1 MRPRSPDILVLTP
14 RGGVFNHRYVVAEGS
29 PLDASGCGR
38 LYRAAK
44 DCLGDNAVGCGRL
57 DVADGGSFAA
67 ARHVVAQQ
75 ETAGRR
81 GAEWMIL
88 VDPRVG
94 VLDESKRKRLQ
105 RELEERL
112 SRLSPEVLDRIPWN
126 DHAESDVIPDPTLEQ
141 WRWELAPILADV
153 RPPEEPTETQ
163 TSTTSSGAKLLTIAA
178 MVTVLAGI
186 FIALLTWLQPDDPG
200 KLGRVW
206 PSKFADALLDKAA
219 ATLVVQPP
227 TESKVTEQLARLFS
241 DGIGTNAAPGQSLK
255 AILEDVRRSVRSDD
269 QTNDDLLKDEQFWI
283 ALKTACPR
291 QPAPPDLRA
300 FLSREDVEVVGD
312 ISDPKY
318 VRRLAKIA
326 CDLRELDPVEAKPDD
341 ANLVPLFK
349 SIKDESESIKRIGV
363 DESLRI
369 FTRADVE
376 RSRRLFQI
384 FQNEDVKR
392 VILEVRVR
400 QGGQESLGAWM
411 RTLGSAGRKGADGL
425 FGDAYFKYA
434 LIVAEEKESRPK
446 QRCIELLREF
456 CATCVE
462 LVQKSPAR
470 PPALSAPTGVGQ
482 PRTVT
487 PAQ

>member
-1 MRPRSPDILVLTP
+1 MLTP

-38 LYRAAK
+38 LYRAVK
-44 DCLGDNAVGCGRL
+44 DSMGDDTVGCGRL

-81 GAEWMIL
+81 GAEWLIL
-88 VDPRVG
+88 VDPRVTG
-94 VLDESKRKRLQ
+94 LDESGRKRLQ
-105 RELEERL
+105 HELEERL
-112 SRLSPEVLDRIPWN
+112 SRLSPEVLDRISWN
-126 DHAESDVIPDPTLEQ
+126 EHAESDVIPDSTLER
-141 WRWELAPILADV
+141 WRGELAPILADV
-153 RPPEEPTETQ
+153 HPPKEPKETQ
-163 TSTTSSGAKLLTIAA
+163 TSATGSGAKLLKITA
-178 MVTVLAGI
+178 MVTILAGI
-186 FIALLTWLQPDDPG
+186 VIALSTWFQSDDGDDQGNRGRGWPG
-200 KLGRVW
+200 KVAN
-206 PSKFADALLDKAA
+206 SLLDKAA

-227 TESKVTEQLARLFS
+227 TESKVTEQLASLFS
-241 DGIGTNAAPGQSLK
+241 DGTGTNAALGQSLK
-255 AILEDVRRSVRSDD
+255 AILDDVRRSVRSDD
-269 QTNDDLLKDEQFWI
+269 QMNDDLLKDEPFWT
-283 ALKTACPR
+283 ALKAACPR

-300 FLSREDVEVVGD
+300 FLSREDAEVVGD

-318 VRRLAKIA
+318 VRRLAKIV

-349 SIKDESESIKRIGV
+349 SIKEESESIKQIGV

-376 RSRRLFQI
+376 GSRRLIRI

-392 VILEVRVR
+392 VILKVRVR

-434 LIVAEEKESRPK
+434 SNVAEEKGSKPK

-462 LVQKSPAR
+462 LVQKSPSSQ
-470 PPALSAPTGVGQ
+470 PALPAPTGVGQ
-482 PRTVT
+482 PRTVI
-487 PAQ
+487 PGQ

>member
-1 MRPRSPDILVLTP
+1 MLTP
-14 RGGVFNHRYVVAEGS
+14 RGGVYNHRYVVADGS

-44 DCLGDNAVGCGRL
+44 DSVGDDAVGCGRL
-57 DVADGGSFAA
+57 DAANGGSFAA
-67 ARHVVAQQ
+67 AQHVVAQQ
-75 ETAGRR
+75 EMAGRR
-81 GAEWMIL
+81 GAEWLIL

-94 VLDESKRKRLQ
+94 GLDESGRQRLEY
-105 RELEERL
+105 ELKERL
-112 SRLSPEVLDRIPWN
+112 SRLSLEVLDRISWN
-126 DHAESDVIPDPTLEQ
+126 DFAQSDVIPDLTLER
-141 WRWELAPILADV
+141 WRRELAPILADV
-153 RPPEEPTETQ
+153 RPPKEPTETQ
-163 TSTTSSGAKLLTIAA
+163 RSTTGSDAKPLKIAA
-178 MVTVLAGI
+178 MVTLLAGI
-186 FIALLTWLQPDDPG
+186 LIALSTWFQSDDGGDRG
-200 KLGRVW
+200 KRGGVRPEKVAK
-206 PSKFADALLDKAA
+206 SLLDKAA

-241 DGIGTNAAPGQSLK
+241 DGTGTDAAPGQSLK
-255 AILEDVRRSVRSDD
+255 AILEEMRRSVRSDD
-269 QTNDDLLKDEQFWI
+269 QMNDDLLKDEAFWT
-283 ALKTACPR
+283 ALKTACRR

-300 FLSREDVEVVGD
+300 FLSREDAELLGD

-318 VRRLAKIA
+318 VRRLAKVV

-349 SIKDESESIKRIGV
+349 SIKNESESIKQIGV
-363 DESLRI
+363 DDSLKI

-376 RSRRLFQI
+376 RSRRLFRI

-400 QGGQESLGAWM
+400 QGGQETLGSWM

-425 FGDAYFKYA
+425 FGDAYFKCA
-434 LIVAEEKESRPK
+434 SNVAEEKGSKPK

-456 CATCVE
+456 CATCAD
-462 LVQKSPAR
+462 LVQKSPVR
-470 PPALSAPTGVGQ
+470 QPALPEPTGVGQ
-482 PRTVT
+482 RRTVM